1 MIAPNTTI
9 PYIMFNLSKLLSLSA
24 VLTVQIY
31 MINADTTSTIAPG
44 SDDMDLGAMLD
55 GMDMDLGAMLDGMGG
70 GGDDEASQLL
80 ELLACIDM
88 ESMMTGQTEDVNFLN
103 DECSC
108 TDLVDLF
115 ANPDSGGEENED
127 STMGLDKERFDIC
140 CPSEN
145 TDNAAFSSCV
155 TQASMEASNPI
166 PISNPAD
173 DAAEDTD
180 GTDVVEDQAATP
192 TNTEEAEDGG
202 DNSGMGVSFGSSLL
216 VLGAGVVI
224 ACLF

>member
-1 MIAPNTTI
+1 
-9 PYIMFNLSKLLSLSA
+9 MFNLSKLLSLSA

-31 MINADTTSTIAPG
+31 MINAETTSTVAPG
-44 SDDMDLGAMLD
+44 GTDDMDLGAMLD

-115 ANPDSGGEENED
+115 ANPDSLA
-127 STMGLDKERFDIC
+127 TMGLDKERFNIC

-173 DAAEDTD
+173 DAADDTD

-192 TNTEEAEDGG
+192 TNTEAADDGG

-224 ACLF
+224 AGLF